1 MKIRLFTVPNL
12 LTLMNLMCGAVAA
25 LAALALGDL
34 RLAFWLVVAAAVFD
48 FMDGFAARLLHCPS
62 PLGVQLDSLSDM
74 ISFGFAPASILVALY
89 GRSEALL
96 PWSEPVQTAGVLLL
110 YLLTAFSALR
120 LAKFNID
127 ETQHTEF
134 CGLPTPAAAL
144 LCASLGLLA
153 QGDGP
158 LFAREWLL
166 LLAVVLGL
174 LLISPIRMFSLKF
187 HGFGWSGNRLRYL
200 FILTCAVLIFT
211 LRTYA
216 VPAIVVLYIVVSTV
230 RWLLLSGRS
239 A

>member
-12 LTLMNLMCGAVAA
+12 LTLMNLMCGAFAS
-25 LAALALGDL
+25 LAALGLGDL

-48 FMDGFAARLLHCPS
+48 FSDGFAARLLRCPS
-62 PLGVQLDSLSDM
+62 EIGVQLDSLADM
-74 ISFGFAPASILVALY
+74 VAFGFAPASILVALY
-89 GRSEALL
+89 LRSEALL
-96 PWSEPVQTAGVLLL
+96 PWDARLQLAGALLL

-127 ETQHTEF
+127 QTQHTEF

-144 LCASLGLLA
+144 LCASLGLLGA
-153 QGDGP
+153 DGDFLP
-158 LFAREWLL
+158 AREWLL

-187 HGFGWSGNRLRYL
+187 CGFGWRGNELRYL
-200 FILTCAVLIFT
+200 FLAVSALLIFT
-211 LRTYA
+211 LRAYA
-216 VPAIVVLYIVVSTV
+216 IPAIIVLYIVTSTA
-230 RWLLLSGRS
+230 RWLLDGRPR